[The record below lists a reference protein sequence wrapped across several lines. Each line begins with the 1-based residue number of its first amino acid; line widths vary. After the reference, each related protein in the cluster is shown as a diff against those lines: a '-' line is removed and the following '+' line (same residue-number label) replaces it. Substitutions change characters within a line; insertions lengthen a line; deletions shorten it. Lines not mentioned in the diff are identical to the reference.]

1 MNKLDRM
8 LHVIDKIL
16 DNGEIDIIKAFKLE
30 LTYIRHQQP

>member
-1 MNKLDRM
+1 M

-16 DNGEIDIIKAFKLE
+16 DNDEYGEIDIIKAFKLE